1 MNQIGWPQLSR
12 YVVCIRASNFFIISK
27 HFRLLIDPAE
37 GIQEQAFNIV
47 RNLAEDEEAIDMVFE
62 GLGTHILLERLV
74 KTLESR
80 DEDVVLQVCL
90 F

>member
-1 MNQIGWPQLSR
+1 MSSLFVLVNL
-12 YVVCIRASNFFIISK
+12 FIINK
-27 HFRLLIDPAE
+27 HFRLLVDPAE

>member
-1 MNQIGWPQLSR
+1 M
-12 YVVCIRASNFFIISK
+12 
-27 HFRLLIDPAE
+27 
-37 GIQEQAFNIV
+37 

-80 DEDVVLQVCL
+80 DEDVVLQVCI